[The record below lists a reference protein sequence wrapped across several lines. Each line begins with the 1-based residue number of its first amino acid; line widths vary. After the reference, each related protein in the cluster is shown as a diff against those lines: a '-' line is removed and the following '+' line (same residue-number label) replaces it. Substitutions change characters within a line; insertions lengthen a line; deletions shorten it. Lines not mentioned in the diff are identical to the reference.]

1 MQETEHLSSC
11 ARFLSE
17 FSWIYNARMTD
28 LLIAGTL
35 DAIPAEWVNHIDKL
49 SDEELGK
56 VPFGLIKNDW
66 PPSLRSFVSRAVELG
81 EARFLEPSAELVS
94 KKTALPIAWCQ
105 GLTPKK
111 QLELEWVAA
120 LVADVCNTA
129 QCNKII
135 DVGAGV
141 GHLARVLHRRYGFT
155 VLGIDCDAS
164 HLPKAQE
171 RLQHSGCTENIHH
184 FTLQVDDSAASLEK
198 VRHMLLNC
206 PDHVPCTC
214 GEEYKSDKEL
224 PTKNRY
230 ILVSLHGCGQ
240 LSPGLVRMFHALTEL
255 EALVCIG
262 CCYHKATQLD
272 NYFPLSHELVSL
284 GDQWLSPDARYQGL
298 RLACQELR
306 DSWAPDREPRHLLF
320 RALLEVACQKYGL
333 PWKKSRR
340 HMARHSQLS
349 SWDAY
354 REHVMKDVHCHS
366 SDEHDSWCGVL
377 DRLHTSHQHQLPAV
391 RTLTLLRQLL
401 QPCWEGVVLGDWA
414 RWSGARL
421 VAAFPS
427 AASSPRNVALLLARQ
442 PPPP

>member
-1 MQETEHLSSC
+1 MEKTEYLSSC

-35 DAIPAEWVNHIDKL
+35 DAVPAEWVNHLEKL
-49 SDEELGK
+49 SGEELGK
-56 VPFGLIKNDW
+56 VPFGLIKSDW
-66 PPSLRSFVSRAVELG
+66 PSSLQSFVSRAVKLG
-81 EARFLEPSAELVS
+81 EARFLEPPSELVS
-94 KKTALPIAWCQ
+94 KKTVLPPAWRQ

-111 QLELEWVAA
+111 QLELEWLAT
-120 LVADVCNTA
+120 LVADTCIAA
-129 QCNKII
+129 QCGRVL

-141 GHLARVLHRRYGFT
+141 GHLARVLHHRYGFT

-171 RLQHSGCTENIHH
+171 RLRNSGCTENVHY
-184 FTLQVDDSAASLEK
+184 FTLQVDDSAATVEK
-198 VRHMLLNC
+198 VHHLLRNC
-206 PDHVPCTC
+206 PDHVPCAC
-214 GEEYKSDKEL
+214 GEEYKFVKEL
-224 PTKNRY
+224 TTKNRY
-230 ILVSLHGCGQ
+230 VLVSLHGCGQ
-240 LSPGLVRMFHALTEL
+240 LSPGLMRLFHALPEL

-272 NYFPLSHELVSL
+272 N
-284 GDQWLSPDARYQGL
+284 
-298 RLACQELR
+298 
-306 DSWAPDREPRHLLF
+306 
-320 RALLEVACQKYGL
+320 GL

-354 REHVMKDVHCHS
+354 REHVMQDVHCHTS
-366 SDEHDSWCGVL
+366 EERDTWCSIL
-377 DRLHTSHQHQLPAV
+377 NRLHARHQHQLSAV

-401 QPCWEGVVLGDWA
+401 QPCWEGIVLGDWA
-414 RWSGARL
+414 CWSGAQL

-427 AASSPRNVALLLARQ
+427 AGSSPRNIALLLARQ
-442 PPPP
+442 PPPH